1 MPPINKTFPWPKRW
15 LAAASGF
22 ACWCLCL
29 AAAPAFGQFFEV
41 PEGFAVERNAAPSVT
56 DEWQPLETIRPATG
70 QFAKLSSIE
79 LRQVN
84 TAIDDADTWLKARLT
99 VDFAE
104 EDDVEDL
111 LSSPDSPFAD
121 PAFDALR
128 EAIPE
133 LFRGL
138 NQLGK
143 MPLDFCQ
150 GPVTAY
156 NAAGELREIFCV
168 YQVGPI
174 RQYITLRLQKV
185 GDEWFYTEIRAMNER
200 RLRHLVAIANSFR
213 VAE

>member
-1 MPPINKTFPWPKRW
+1 MASFAKISAWRKRW
-15 LAAASGF
+15 PRAASVVV
-22 ACWCLCL
+22 CWCFCL

-41 PEGFAVERNAAPSVT
+41 PEGFAVEKNAAPPAT
-56 DEWQPLETIRPATG
+56 DEWRPLETIRPATG
-70 QFAKLSSIE
+70 PFSKLSSIE
-79 LRQVN
+79 LRQV
-84 TAIDDADTWLKARLT
+84 TSTIDDADAWLKARLT
-99 VDFAE
+99 VDFAD

-128 EAIPE
+128 DAIPE

-138 NQLGK
+138 KQLGK

-174 RQYITLRLQKV
+174 RQYITLRLQNV
-185 GDEWFYTEIRAMNER
+185 GNEWFYTEIRAMNER